1 MKTTLL
7 AAPFVLAMALVVYV
21 QGGDAVGFAAW
32 NALPMLVGLGM
43 LLIGHRSRRAMP
55 WGRVAFATVAMLFM
69 VWFHLSWLFD
79 WGGSRTGSSTS
90 ALAFIFMPLWAFIL
104 GAVAGALAWIIQRLA
119 RLRAMP

>member
-1 MKTTLL
+1 MKTTLP
-7 AAPFVLAMALVVYV
+7 ATPFLLAMAPVVYV
-21 QGGDAVGFAAW
+21 QGGEAVGFAVW
-32 NALPMLVGLGM
+32 NALPMMAGLGM
-43 LLIGHRSRRAMP
+43 LLAGRRSRGRMP
-55 WGRVAFATVAMLFM
+55 WGRMAFATVATLLM

-79 WGGSRTGSSTS
+79 RGGARTGSSTS